1 MKHVNE
7 VIVAKAGEGCNI
19 DDVQGMVDFALANI
33 TNFQAIID
41 CIIGAVLAFVN
52 NLLGTDIQL

>member
-7 VIVAKAGEGCNI
+7 VVVAKPVEGCNI
-19 DDVQGMVDFALANI
+19 DDIQGIIDFALANI
-33 TNFQAIID
+33 TDFNAIID

>member
-1 MKHVNE
+1 MKHVNK
-7 VIVAKAGEGCNI
+7 VVVAKAGESCNI
-19 DDVQGMVDFALANI
+19 DDVQGIIDFALANI

-52 NLLGTDIQL
+52 NLLGTDIQI